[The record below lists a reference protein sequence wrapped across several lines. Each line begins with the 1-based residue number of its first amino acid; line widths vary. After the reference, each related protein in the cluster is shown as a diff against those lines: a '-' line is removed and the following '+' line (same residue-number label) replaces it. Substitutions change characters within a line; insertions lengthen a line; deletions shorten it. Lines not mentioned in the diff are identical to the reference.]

1 MTLKQGKWS
10 GFETPKHHQ
19 AYCDGVYTDQT
30 LADRA
35 RLLAETIP
43 DEKIFP
49 NDSQSPT
56 FASILDD
63 AQALAA
69 SLSEMGILP
78 GDVVSFQMPNWHE
91 AAVINLACALAGF
104 VANPIVIIYRH
115 NEVKFMLQDSQAKLF
130 LSRSNLLILIF
141 HK

>member
-49 NDSQSPT
+49 NDSLNRQL

-78 GDVVSFQMPNWHE
+78 G
-91 AAVINLACALAGF
+91 
-104 VANPIVIIYRH
+104 
-115 NEVKFMLQDSQAKLF
+115 
-130 LSRSNLLILIF
+130 
-141 HK
+141 